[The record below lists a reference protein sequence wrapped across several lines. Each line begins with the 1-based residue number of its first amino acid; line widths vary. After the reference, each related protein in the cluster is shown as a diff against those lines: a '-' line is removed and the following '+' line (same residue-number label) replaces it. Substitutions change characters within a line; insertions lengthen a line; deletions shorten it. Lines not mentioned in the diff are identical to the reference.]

1 MTDYITVLENATAEY
16 TEKRSRFIAYV
27 YHCET
32 EAQATEIISQQKS
45 RFWDAKHNVYAYV
58 LKDGTSR
65 FSDDGEPH
73 GTAGKPILDIITGS
87 GITDILI
94 VVTRYFGGVLLGTG
108 GLVRAYSAAAR
119 DALNQSQKVKMC
131 MGAVYGVRC
140 DYADHSK
147 LLSVIENCNG
157 TVNDTHFTD
166 CVEVLFSLKT
176 EDVKKFEDTLCESFS
191 SRLTANFVEE
201 SVFSEKM

>member
-1 MTDYITVLENATAEY
+1 MTDYITVLKSVTAEY
-16 TEKRSRFIAYV
+16 SEKRSRFIATL

-87 GITDILI
+87 GVSDIII

-108 GLVRAYSAAAR
+108 GLVRAYSSAAR
-119 DALNQSQKVKMC
+119 DAVNLSQRVKMC
-131 MGAVYGVRC
+131 NGATYSVKC

-147 LLSVIENCNG
+147 LISVIEKCNG
-157 TVNDTHFTD
+157 SVKDTLFTEL
-166 CVEVLFSLKT
+166 VEVLFSLKN
-176 EDVKKFEDTLCESFS
+176 EDIKNFEDTLCEVFS
-191 SRLTANFVEE
+191 SRLTANFVQE
-201 SVFSEKM
+201 SVFCQKI